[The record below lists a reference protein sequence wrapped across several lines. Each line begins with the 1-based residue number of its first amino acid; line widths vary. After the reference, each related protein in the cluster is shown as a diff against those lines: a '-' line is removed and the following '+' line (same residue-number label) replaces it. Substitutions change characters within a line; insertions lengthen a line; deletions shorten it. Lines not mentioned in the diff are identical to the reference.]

1 MLCFALA
8 CGNAADDRTPSIKY
22 RPLENGFFFEM
33 LECRLSVV
41 SVSSRRHAG
50 YAVVA
55 VSSTGLVVAV
65 SSGVA
70 VVAVA
75 SVADHCAVSGADH
88 FGYRLDG

>member
-1 MLCFALA
+1 
-8 CGNAADDRTPSIKY
+8 
-22 RPLENGFFFEM
+22 M

-55 VSSTGLVVAV
+55 VSSTGLVVAISSSVSVVAVSSAGLVVAV